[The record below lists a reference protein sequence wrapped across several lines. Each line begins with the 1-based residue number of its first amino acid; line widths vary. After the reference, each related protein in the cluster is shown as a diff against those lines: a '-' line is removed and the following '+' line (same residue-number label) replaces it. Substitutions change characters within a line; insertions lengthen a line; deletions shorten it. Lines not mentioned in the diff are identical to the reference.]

1 MGGLPCF
8 VHQTVKKTPFSSCFS
23 RRQNG
28 TMKEGKKREGKT
40 NGRVV
45 GDIQHCL
52 IACSYVFDWFLLA

>member
-28 TMKEGKKREGKT
+28 TMKEGKEKGGEDEWPS
-40 NGRVV
+40 GR
-45 GDIQHCL
+45 
-52 IACSYVFDWFLLA
+52 